1 MLMNK
6 IKNCYLYFFCFFLSF
21 FPTEMCLFQWHLLK
35 AQFFLLNCFD
45 IPVKKINPFY
55 KNNPVVTSPPS
66 QWAIF
71 YILNMYYTICVHVA
85 LIPKIKVSKLC
96 VKSLIFIILF
106 PKWNEMVTD
115 HHENWFTN
123 LSQKII
129 NINMIG
135 AGKVAQKLKRHIL
148 FFYWK

>member
-1 MLMNK
+1 MRNYFFHRNSVAFLKLGNIVQLNFNLIYVNEQNK
-6 IKNCYLYFFCFFLSF
+6 KLFSLFFFCFFLSF

-71 YILNMYYTICVHVA
+71 YILNMYHTICVHVA
-85 LIPKIKVSKLC
+85 LIPKIKVS
-96 VKSLIFIILF
+96 
-106 PKWNEMVTD
+106 
-115 HHENWFTN
+115 N
-123 LSQKII
+123 L
-129 NINMIG
+129 
-135 AGKVAQKLKRHIL
+135 
-148 FFYWK
+148 